1 MVWNFFK
8 EFWYTL
14 RGNWYA
20 SKRLRTRNR
29 TPESSLGSKGIYAS
43 FGHLGSYCHLD
54 MAPSTY
60 SYSWFTNNL
69 WSLAVYFF
77 RCNSTRWTP
86 RRRSWS
92 SAQHA
97 HCLYESN
104 LSISVLEYELPS
116 WTSLIP
122 GRSVLLFARL
132 TYRVAAIPSR
142 AVAFVLKRLQ
152 RNLHNFTKAK
162 EWPASRN
169 YEQKRT
175 CGCEV
180 NIQRCNLPNPSQRLH
195 FIWFRKL
202 MRHWRRDNA
211 KGRTWRQFSFTL

>member
-1 MVWNFFK
+1 MV
-8 EFWYTL
+8 
-14 RGNWYA
+14 
-20 SKRLRTRNR
+20 
-29 TPESSLGSKGIYAS
+29 SKGIYAY
-43 FGHLGSYCHLD
+43 FGHLSNCCYLD

-60 SYSWFTNNL
+60 PHRWFANDL

-77 RCNSTRWTP
+77 RRNPTCRTP

-92 SAQHA
+92 PAQHA
-97 HCLYESN
+97 HCLHESN
-104 LSISVLEYELPS
+104 FSISVLEYELPS
-116 WTSLIP
+116 WTSFIP

-142 AVAFVLKRLQ
+142 AVAFMLKRLQ

-175 CGCEV
+175 CGC
-180 NIQRCNLPNPSQRLH
+180 
-195 FIWFRKL
+195 
-202 MRHWRRDNA
+202 A
-211 KGRTWRQFSFTL
+211 K